1 MNFLQHSA
9 FCGIIDGTA
18 MKRRPAM
25 PNRTKEMLAESLM
38 KLLARRTLDK
48 ITIQDIVDDCG
59 YNRQTFYYHFHDI
72 YDLIDWIFAAQTQ
85 ELIEKCRA
93 CGSLDVGVEAVIAYM
108 RENRRLILN
117 ILRSVNGEKLLDNLY
132 RSAQS
137 IALSALENHPG
148 VQELSAEYRE
158 LVAEAFKYALAG
170 LLIDWMRAGIP
181 EDRVNKVRTMKAVYI
196 GALEYAL
203 DTVRGLQALNL
214 DIEED
219 L

>member
-1 MNFLQHSA
+1 
-9 FCGIIDGTA
+9 
-18 MKRRPAM
+18 M

-93 CGSLDVGVEAVIAYM
+93 CGSLDVGAEAVIAYM

-117 ILRSVNGEKLLDNLY
+117 ILSSVNGEKLLDNLY

-137 IALSALENHPG
+137 IVLSALENHPG
-148 VQELSAEYRE
+148 VQELSTEYRG

-181 EDRVNKVRTMKAVYI
+181 EDLVNKVRTMKAVYI

>member
-1 MNFLQHSA
+1 
-9 FCGIIDGTA
+9 
-18 MKRRPAM
+18 M

-137 IALSALENHPG
+137 IVLSALENHPG

-181 EDRVNKVRTMKAVYI
+181 EDRVHKIRTMKAVYI

-214 DIEED
+214 DIERD

>member
-1 MNFLQHSA
+1 
-9 FCGIIDGTA
+9 
-18 MKRRPAM
+18 M

-137 IALSALENHPG
+137 IVLSALENHPG
-148 VQELSAEYRE
+148 VQELSTEYRE
-158 LVAEAFKYALAG
+158 LVAEGIKYALAG

>member
-1 MNFLQHSA
+1 
-9 FCGIIDGTA
+9 
-18 MKRRPAM
+18 M

-108 RENRRLILN
+108 RGNRRLILN

-137 IALSALENHPG
+137 IVLSALENHPG

-214 DIEED
+214 NIEED

>member
-1 MNFLQHSA
+1 
-9 FCGIIDGTA
+9 
-18 MKRRPAM
+18 M

-117 ILRSVNGEKLLDNLY
+117 VLRSVNGEKLLDNLY
-132 RSAQS
+132 GSAQS
-137 IALSALENHPG
+137 IVLSALENHPG
-148 VQELSAEYRE
+148 VQELSMDYRE
-158 LVAEAFKYALAG
+158 LVAEGFKYALAG

>member
-1 MNFLQHSA
+1 
-9 FCGIIDGTA
+9 
-18 MKRRPAM
+18 M

-137 IALSALENHPG
+137 IVLSALENHPG

-181 EDRVNKVRTMKAVYI
+181 EDRVSKVRTMKAVYI

>member
-1 MNFLQHSA
+1 
-9 FCGIIDGTA
+9 
-18 MKRRPAM
+18 M

-108 RENRRLILN
+108 RGNRRLILN

-137 IALSALENHPG
+137 IVLSALENHPG
-148 VQELSAEYRE
+148 VQELSTEYRE
-158 LVAEAFKYALAG
+158 LMAEGFKYALAG

>member
-1 MNFLQHSA
+1 
-9 FCGIIDGTA
+9 
-18 MKRRPAM
+18 M

-137 IALSALENHPG
+137 IVLSALENHPG

-181 EDRVNKVRTMKAVYI
+181 EDCVNKVRTMKAVYI

>member
-1 MNFLQHSA
+1 
-9 FCGIIDGTA
+9 
-18 MKRRPAM
+18 M

-108 RENRRLILN
+108 RGNRRLILN

-137 IALSALENHPG
+137 IVLSALENHPG

-181 EDRVNKVRTMKAVYI
+181 EDRVHKIRTMKAVYI

-203 DTVRGLQALNL
+203 EVELLASKPLWMGSSISVSDEQ
-214 DIEED
+214 
-219 L
+219 

>member
-1 MNFLQHSA
+1 
-9 FCGIIDGTA
+9 
-18 MKRRPAM
+18 M

-137 IALSALENHPG
+137 IVLSALENHPG

-181 EDRVNKVRTMKAVYI
+181 EDLVNKVRTMKAVYI

-214 DIEED
+214 DIKED